1 MRKVFAIKQLSLRT
15 NTTSFAYQV
24 LLSSTHEW
32 HLMDLDAT
40 MSDIAMNNMQNRSW
54 SADYR

>member
-24 LLSSTHEW
+24 LLSSTQEW